1 MKTCLR
7 SHSVG
12 QDLVEFALTAPIL
25 LMLLIG
31 IFDLGRV
38 IINLDALTNG
48 VREGAR
54 YAVVHNG
61 DISGVSNAIMR
72 RVPGLDTAKLTIAN
86 PVWVY
91 NDVNPAASYARV
103 SASYDFLPITPFIAE
118 ILGGSNTITLTR
130 QATMRLEDKKT

>member
-1 MKTCLR
+1 MKTRLR

-54 YAVVHNG
+54 FGSVHNG
-61 DISGVSNAIMR
+61 DIAGVTDAIMR
-72 RVPGLDTAKLTIAN
+72 RVPGLDTSKLTIAN
-86 PVWVY
+86 PDWHY
-91 NDVNPAASYARV
+91 NDLNPADSYVRV
-103 SASYDFLPITPFIAE
+103 SASYDFQPITPFIAE
-118 ILGGSNTITLTR
+118 ILGGTNTVTLTR
-130 QATMRLEDKKT
+130 QATMRLEDLAP